1 MLSKKSARL
10 ELEKRRCFESILLLL
25 CSRSA
30 RVSLL
35 FDRRRIKER
44 ARAINERRSV
54 LSLCVLFQTKR
65 RIRIRRRSRGSLARE
80 KNDEKSWITLL
91 LLLLL
96 TLFTLF
102 LESRFSLNSLFKTL
116 SKERENATNRLKWRD
131 DREIK
136 RTTQRSLLMNKYV
149 YIHETC

>member
-1 MLSKKSARL
+1 
-10 ELEKRRCFESILLLL
+10 LEKRRCFESILLLL

-44 ARAINERRSV
+44 ARAINERRSL

-96 TLFTLF
+96 LLLTLFTLF
-102 LESRFSLNSLFKTL
+102 LESRFRLNSLFKTL